1 MIRFVRAVVLIFAD
15 MFKSRTRLEAEI
27 IILRHQLNVALRKRG
42 APVGLTNFDRSFL
55 VWLFRLFPTVLKL
68 VRIVRPATVL
78 RWHRGGFR
86 AYWRWKS
93 RRGTGRPK
101 ISQDLRDLIRRMS
114 SENVLWGAPRIHG
127 ELLKLGFTVA
137 QSTVAKYMI
146 KRPVGDRGQ
155 TWKTFLRNHA
165 QGIASI
171 DLLTVPTI
179 WFEQLYVCVVLNH
192 ARRELTLLTVTEH
205 PTALWLAQQLRE
217 AFPWDSAPKILI
229 RDNDAK
235 FGHAFRR
242 RVHAM
247 GIRDHPTSFRSPW
260 QNGYAERVIG
270 SIRRECLDHLIIV
283 NEDHLRRAL
292 STYSGYY
299 NTARTHRSLAKDAP
313 VHRPVERVGAISS
326 HEILGG
332 LHHRYARIK

>member
-1 MIRFVRAVVLIFAD
+1 MASIVRALVLIFAD
-15 MFKSRTRLEAEI
+15 MFRSRARLEAEI
-27 IILRHQLNVALRKRG
+27 IVLRHQLNIALRKRT

-55 VWLFRLFPTVLKL
+55 VWLFRLFPSVLEQM
-68 VRIVRPATVL
+68 RIVSPATVL

-93 RRGTGRPK
+93 RRAIGRPK
-101 ISQDLRDLIRRMS
+101 IGKDLRDLIRRMS
-114 SENVLWGAPRIHG
+114 SENVFWGAPRIHG

-137 QSTVAKYMI
+137 QSTVAKYMTR
-146 KRPVGDRGQ
+146 RPAGDGGQ
-155 TWKTFLRNHA
+155 TWKTFLRNQA
-165 QGIASI
+165 EGIASI
-171 DLLTVPTI
+171 DLLTVPTV
-179 WFEQLYVCVVLNH
+179 WFEQLYVCVVLSH
-192 ARRELTLLTVTEH
+192 ARREIAILTVTGH

-235 FGHAFRR
+235 FGRTFRR

-283 NEDHLRRAL
+283 NEDHLRRVL
-292 STYSGYY
+292 STYFSYY

-313 VHRPVERVGAISS
+313 IHRQIERVGPISS
-326 HEILGG
+326 HDILGG
-332 LHHRYARIK
+332 LHHRYARTE